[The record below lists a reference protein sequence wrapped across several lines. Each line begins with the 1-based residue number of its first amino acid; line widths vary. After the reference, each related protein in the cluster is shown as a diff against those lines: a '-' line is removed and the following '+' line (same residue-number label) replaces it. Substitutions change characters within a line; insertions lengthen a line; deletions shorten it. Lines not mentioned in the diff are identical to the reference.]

1 MNPLPDPNS
10 RAPDSYDPQR
20 PFGNGPGP
28 ADRNPAPEQPQSY
41 HPSGSPYNHNTVHQ
55 PSVQNR
61 QEDPMMEDIRRQ
73 QEQRDREMRERQP
86 NGEPQILHQPVALAP
101 SARVLGPNGLL
112 GNQGQQQAM
121 PPIQA
126 SMAQQQVFPAM
137 AGHPA
142 GPPMQQQPQQ
152 APQLLMPFNP
162 TPQPGAPANQP
173 QVSQA
178 QQPIL
183 NDALSY
189 LDQVKVQFS
198 DQPDV
203 YNRFLDIMKDF
214 KSGAIDTPGVI
225 ERVSYLFAGHPNLIQ
240 GFNTFLPPGY
250 RIECGLGDDPNSIR
264 VTTPMGTTHSTLQAR
279 PVSPSDGRG
288 SHHQGPN
295 AYHDVPRFLQHMG
308 QPQESFQQEGRPQQ
322 AFGPGPGFMSGSPDE
337 RRDQA
342 IAAMTQDQR
351 GMAALQHAG
360 PMAEARGLMGR
371 NMAPDSMAPIAG
383 AMGLMNGAAAGP
395 GAERAKGPV
404 EFNHAINY
412 VNKIK
417 NRFASQPDIYKQFL
431 EILQTYQRESKPIGD
446 VYSQV
451 TSLFRSAPDLLEDFK
466 QFLPD
471 TAANNNAAAAAR
483 AAQEEDAFPLSSIRG
498 ETGYA
503 AAGSQAMLQQTP
515 RGNDQVRLPP
525 VGHFGPTPSSA
536 AGKKRGRN
544 DRQGTMG
551 AGEPINA
558 ARASQVP
565 SGPLS
570 KVRCIL

>member
-1 MNPLPDPNS
+1 MLLS
-10 RAPDSYDPQR
+10 LTI
-20 PFGNGPGP
+20 
-28 ADRNPAPEQPQSY
+28 
-41 HPSGSPYNHNTVHQ
+41 GS
-55 PSVQNR
+55 
-61 QEDPMMEDIRRQ
+61 
-73 QEQRDREMRERQP
+73 
-86 NGEPQILHQPVALAP
+86 
-101 SARVLGPNGLL
+101 
-112 GNQGQQQAM
+112 
-121 PPIQA
+121 
-126 SMAQQQVFPAM
+126 
-137 AGHPA
+137 
-142 GPPMQQQPQQ
+142 
-152 APQLLMPFNP
+152 
-162 TPQPGAPANQP
+162 
-173 QVSQA
+173 
-178 QQPIL
+178 
-183 NDALSY
+183 
-189 LDQVKVQFS
+189 
-198 DQPDV
+198 
-203 YNRFLDIMKDF
+203 
-214 KSGAIDTPGVI
+214 IDTPGVI
-225 ERVSYLFAGHPNLIQ
+225 ERVSHLFAGHPNLIQ

-279 PVSPSDGRG
+279 QPSPLDGRPPHG
-288 SHHQGPN
+288 HQGPN
-295 AYHDVPRFLQHMG
+295 DRGYYEAPRFLQHMG
-308 QPQESFQQEGRPQQ
+308 QPQDGFQDGRPQHP
-322 AFGPGPGFMSGSPDE
+322 FGQPGPGVMSGSPDE

-360 PMAEARGLMGR
+360 PMAEARGLMARHMGQDA
-371 NMAPDSMAPIAG
+371 MGPIAG
-383 AMGLMNGAAAGP
+383 AMGLMNGAASAGP

-471 TAANNNAAAAAR
+471 TAANNSAAAASR
-483 AAQEEDAFPLSSIRG
+483 AAQEEDAFPISSIRG
-498 ETGYA
+498 EAGYS
-503 AAGSQAMLQQTP
+503 AAGSQAMMQQTP

-536 AGKKRGRN
+536 TGKKRGRN
-544 DRQGTMG
+544 DRQGVMG
-551 AGEPINA
+551 AGVGESSA

-570 KVRCIL
+570 KV